1 MRRLFFLIPGLF
13 PLLLAA
19 QGEYRTLL
27 WQVTRPGMKDTTYL
41 FGTMHTRDARA
52 FQFGPAVSRAFIR
65 ADMVAGELD
74 MEETKRMD
82 QSVMNA
88 MFLPKGSSLDRLYN
102 KREYKEVIG
111 TLKERLGPVAPICTK
126 IKPFY
131 TIALLNE
138 AELGND
144 SAIVLDAWFQLKAQE
159 AGKPVV
165 GLETVTEQIEAVERI
180 PLKAQARM
188 LLEAV
193 RTDPRNGTH
202 SGLQAYLA
210 RDLDAL
216 MLDMETV
223 RMPADAEEALLRDR
237 NLRMTE
243 RLEKHMR
250 GHGVFVAV
258 GAAHLPGEYGLIDRL
273 RRLGYTVLP
282 VMQQE

>member
-1 MRRLFFLIPGLF
+1 
-13 PLLLAA
+13 
-19 QGEYRTLL
+19 
-27 WQVTRPGMKDTTYL
+27 
-41 FGTMHTRDARA
+41 
-52 FQFGPAVSRAFIR
+52 
-65 ADMVAGELD
+65 
-74 MEETKRMD
+74 MEETQRLD

-88 MFLPKGSSLDRLYN
+88 MFLPKGSSLDKLYN
-102 KREYKEVIG
+102 KRDYKEVIG
-111 TLKERLGPVAPICTK
+111 TLKEKLGPVAPICTK

-180 PLKAQARM
+180 PLKVQARM

-193 RTDPRNGTH
+193 RTDIR
-202 SGLQAYLA
+202 SGSNAGLEAYLA
-210 RDLDAL
+210 QDLDAL
-216 MLDMETV
+216 IAEVETV
-223 RMPADAEEALLRDR
+223 RLPADADKALLQDR

-273 RRLGYTVLP
+273 RRLGYIVLP

>member
-1 MRRLFFLIPGLF
+1 MRRLFFLIPWLL

-19 QGEYRTLL
+19 QGEYRALL

-52 FQFGPAVSRAFIR
+52 FQFGPAVSRAFVG
-65 ADMVAGELD
+65 ADIVAGELD
-74 MEETKRMD
+74 MEETQRLD

-88 MFLPKGSSLDRLYN
+88 MFLPKGSSLDKLYN
-102 KREYKEVIG
+102 KRDYKEVVG
-111 TLKERLGPVAPICTK
+111 TLKEKLGPVAPMCTK

-180 PLKAQARM
+180 PLKVQARM

-193 RTDPRNGTH
+193 RTDIR
-202 SGLQAYLA
+202 SGSNAGLEAYLA
-210 RDLDAL
+210 QDLDAL
-216 MLDMETV
+216 IAEVETV
-223 RMPADAEEALLRDR
+223 RLPADADKALLQDR

-250 GHGVFVAV
+250 GHGIFVAV
-258 GAAHLPGEYGLIDRL
+258 GAAHLPGEYGLIERL

>member
-1 MRRLFFLIPGLF
+1 VRRLFFLIFWLF

-19 QGEYRTLL
+19 QGEYRALL

-52 FQFGPAVSRAFIR
+52 FQFGPEVSRAFVG
-65 ADMVAGELD
+65 ADIVAGELD
-74 MEETKRMD
+74 MEETQRLD

-88 MFLPKGSSLDRLYN
+88 MFLPKGSSLDKLYN
-102 KREYKEVIG
+102 KRDYKEVIG
-111 TLKERLGPVAPICTK
+111 TLKEKLGPVAPICTK

-180 PLKAQARM
+180 PLKVQARM

-193 RTDPRNGTH
+193 RTDIR
-202 SGLQAYLA
+202 SGSNAGLEAYLA
-210 RDLDAL
+210 QDLDAL
-216 MLDMETV
+216 IAEVETV
-223 RMPADAEEALLRDR
+223 RLPADADKALLQDR

>member
-1 MRRLFFLIPGLF
+1 MRRLFFLIPWLL

-52 FQFGPAVSRAFIR
+52 FQFGPAVSRAFVG
-65 ADMVAGELD
+65 ADIVAGELD
-74 MEETKRMD
+74 MEETQRLD

-88 MFLPKGSSLDRLYN
+88 MFLPKGSSLDKLYN
-102 KREYKEVIG
+102 KRDYKEVIG
-111 TLKERLGPVAPICTK
+111 TLKEKLGPVAPICTK

-180 PLKAQARM
+180 PLKVQARM

-193 RTDPRNGTH
+193 RTDIR
-202 SGLQAYLA
+202 SGSNAGLEAYLA
-210 RDLDAL
+210 QDLDAL
-216 MLDMETV
+216 IAEVETV
-223 RMPADAEEALLRDR
+223 RLPADADKALLQDR